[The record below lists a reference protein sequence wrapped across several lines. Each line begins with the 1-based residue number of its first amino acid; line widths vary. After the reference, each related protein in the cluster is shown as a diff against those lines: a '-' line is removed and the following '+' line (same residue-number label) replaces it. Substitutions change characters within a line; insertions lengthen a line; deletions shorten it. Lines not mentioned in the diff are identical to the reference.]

1 MVIWHCS
8 SRRGLSKELQWSVA
22 VLQLFN
28 NSLLINPLWKFFF
41 FNKVDLEPSFAKNI
55 QLRKNQTSDHRI
67 WLKRNL
73 TVNPVQGLASH
84 LCDCIL
90 GGSET
95 VCIDMSKH
103 FATQKYNIVY
113 IYINDYICFVV
124 FCHYFTYD
132 ILNWF
137 VFVAKLIYDFDTP
150 LRNYTLNGQL
160 CYHYISVSFAWILPL
175 H

>member
-1 MVIWHCS
+1 M
-8 SRRGLSKELQWSVA
+8 
-22 VLQLFN
+22 
-28 NSLLINPLWKFFF
+28 
-41 FNKVDLEPSFAKNI
+41 
-55 QLRKNQTSDHRI
+55 
-67 WLKRNL
+67 
-73 TVNPVQGLASH
+73 
-84 LCDCIL
+84 
-90 GGSET
+90 
-95 VCIDMSKH
+95 CIDMSKH

-160 CYHYISVSFAWILPL
+160 CYHYISVSFA
-175 H
+175 